1 MSNEET
7 LCTGET
13 TASIYGITKRK
24 QPLPDMFCE
33 DQFVTVQFKYWNEKG
48 SRKSK
53 DNLNKYGLIVFKTT
67 APQVHNR
74 FTARFPGPPRWAGA
88 RRKLLLDFMMLG
100 RITRGRHT
108 DNPCRRHSIW
118 TNQQSTSINPTIF
131 TLDALPATTLP
142 IYPGLGQAQ
151 ERAGLHTSSGLVHV
165 FKKKTKE
172 FGC

>member
-24 QPLPDMFCE
+24 RPMPDMFCK

-67 APQVHNR
+67 TPQP
-74 FTARFPGPPRWAGA
+74 FYGPFSR
-88 RRKLLLDFMMLG
+88 
-100 RITRGRHT
+100 
-108 DNPCRRHSIW
+108 
-118 TNQQSTSINPTIF
+118 
-131 TLDALPATTLP
+131 TT
-142 IYPGLGQAQ
+142 QVSRCQKKA
-151 ERAGLHTSSGLVHV
+151 SSGLYGAREDNKRQTHRQS
-165 FKKKTKE
+165 
-172 FGC
+172 GWAPLHPD